1 MLKEMLWGIII
12 IITGISMYFVGG
24 ICKYLHD
31 DYQQY
36 PNIHAGYKTRSAMK
50 NKETWK
56 EANNYIYKAS
66 SVSLVFV
73 ISFMVVTKLMN
84 LKHSSLVYCIV
95 QILIFL
101 GPIVSTE
108 IHLYKFNKYKNIN
121 N

>member
-1 MLKEMLWGIII
+1 MLRGIII
-12 IITGISMYFVGG
+12 ISTGIGMYLVGG

-31 DYQQY
+31 DYKQY

-50 NKETWK
+50 DKETWE

-66 SVSLVFV
+66 SVSLIFA
-73 ISFMVVTKLMN
+73 ISFIVVTKLMN
-84 LKHSSLVYCIV
+84 LKHSSLVYAIV

-101 GPIVSTE
+101 VPIVSTE
-108 IHLYKFNKYKNIN
+108 IHLYKFNKCKNIN